1 MDYLSVNYDRNAP
14 ATNTDALSWGMNTV
28 RGILR
33 MIAFLFLCTFSVVRL
48 GLWAWIGGEKQA
60 QKAIRVCFRQ
70 WAKWTM
76 ALLGIKLRMEGN
88 PPKECAMILPNHRSY
103 IDVVAFPMWTTL
115 TFVAKREVRSW
126 PIIGWGGRVTRT
138 VWVDRSSKDS
148 RRKTRE
154 AMASRLAEGR
164 SVIVF
169 TEGTTYKAPELGEL
183 RPGMFYIAAEGNF
196 PVVPVAIEYKNPDD
210 AWIGKDQFV
219 PHFLRCFGKSYT
231 HMSVRYGEVMHDDA
245 AERLRSTVSDWLD
258 QNLREM
264 RVELGI
270 KEEMV
275 KQ

>member
-1 MDYLSVNYDRNAP
+1 MKI
-14 ATNTDALSWGMNTV
+14 V
-28 RGILR
+28 RGLIR
-33 MIAFLFLCTFSVVRL
+33 MILFLILCVFSVVRL

-60 QKAIRVCFRQ
+60 QKAIRVSFRQ
-70 WAKWTM
+70 WASWSIS
-76 ALLGIKLRMEGN
+76 LLGIKLNMEGN

-115 TFVAKREVRSW
+115 TFVAKLEVRAW
-126 PIIGWGGRVTRT
+126 PVIGWGGRVTRT

-169 TEGTTYKAPELGEL
+169 TEGTTYKAPTLGEL

-219 PHFLRCFGKSYT
+219 PHFLQCFGKRHT
-231 HMSVRYGEVMHDDA
+231 HMFVRYGEVMYDSD
-245 AERLRSTVSDWLD
+245 AERLRTNVTAWLD

-270 KEEMV
+270 EAEKVKE
-275 KQ
+275 